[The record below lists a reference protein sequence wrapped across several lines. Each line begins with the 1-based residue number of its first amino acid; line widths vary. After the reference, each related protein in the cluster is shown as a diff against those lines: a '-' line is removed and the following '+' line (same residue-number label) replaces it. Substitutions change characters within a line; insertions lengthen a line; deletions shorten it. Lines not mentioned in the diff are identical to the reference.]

1 LQASRSGEDLNAGRI
16 GARLE
21 GLRQQLLSCG
31 DVLAG
36 LVEPSSRPLVADALQ
51 NLRQIECRIAVVGQ
65 IKSGKSSFINA
76 LVRNPKFLP
85 TSVTPWTTAVTSLHF
100 GQPSP
105 GGYAAVFTFLQRTEW
120 DQLAEGGGK
129 IRELTERLVPDF
141 EPHLLQQHAEML
153 RTRAKERLGEEF
165 ENLLGQAH
173 FFRNLETGTL
183 EHYICSGDFAGSAA
197 IGKYSDIT
205 KAADIYCQQGPFD
218 FPCTVIDTP
227 GTNDPF
233 LIRDEITRRSLGS
246 ADVYIVVLTARQ
258 PLSDNDV
265 ALLRIMR
272 GLNKDRIVV
281 LINRIDD
288 LADVDNELPQVVSY
302 VRDKLATE
310 FPGSSIPVV
319 YGSAWWA
326 NQAIAFDE
334 QAAARIL
341 RRRSSGYL
349 LRAGLLQSN
358 ELGATALASPDGRE
372 RTRQSLYAM
381 SGLPAVNQ
389 AIDGLMGMS
398 HPTYV
403 LRQITR
409 SFAEMARACES
420 AARSELQILLAA
432 GPAGRDAERPPAERL
447 AIYAEEREL
456 LASVA
461 ANIEAS
467 ASGIEAQLVRIIQE
481 EKERLRASLQATIDL
496 HAGRERDVLID
507 TLSRGRPPRVWTHE
521 GVELRRALAAEF
533 RSGFE
538 KAALRLTSFHARV
551 VPELHK
557 LVRSLVPEPDL
568 VDPRG
573 ETLAIPTPTIAP
585 LSRMMVLD
593 LETSRWRAFWSRSP
607 SPDASGAKIEALI
620 RAEFAPIADELA
632 QAAGN
637 EFSHFSTT
645 TIRWSF
651 GACRNIQHALKRRL
665 ELLMAEYEQALRP
678 APEQQQAARER
689 ENRLGVQAQRLK
701 DNETLTQHLENLAQY
716 IDTVLKSEAVDAHD

>member
-1 LQASRSGEDLNAGRI
+1 MHATRSGEDVYTSGRI

-36 LVEPSSRPLVADALQ
+36 LVEPSARPLIADALH
-51 NLRQIECRIAVVGQ
+51 NLRQLECRIAVVGQ

-76 LVRNPKFLP
+76 LVRNPRFLP
-85 TSVTPWTTAVTSLHF
+85 TNVTPWTTAVTNLHF

-120 DQLAEGGGK
+120 DQLAEGGGT

-141 EPHLLQQHAEML
+141 EPQLLQQHADML
-153 RTRAKERLGEEF
+153 RVRAKERLGDEF
-165 ENLLGQAH
+165 EKLLGQAH
-173 FFRNLETGTL
+173 FFLNLDPGTL
-183 EHYICSGDFAGSAA
+183 EHYVCSGDFAGSPS

-205 KAADIYCQQGPFD
+205 KSADIYCQQGPFD
-218 FPCTVIDTP
+218 FPSTIVDTP

-288 LADVDNELPQVVSY
+288 LSDLDTELPQVVSF
-302 VRDKLATE
+302 VRDKLAME

-326 NQAIAFDE
+326 NQALAFDE
-334 QAAARIL
+334 DAAARIL
-341 RRRSSGYL
+341 RRKSSSYL
-349 LRAGLLQSN
+349 LRAGLLRAN
-358 ELGATALASPDGRE
+358 ELGSVALASADARE
-372 RTRQSLYAM
+372 RMRQSLFAM

-389 AIDGLMGMS
+389 AVDTLMGMA

-420 AARSELQILLAA
+420 AARSELQILAA
-432 GPAGRDAERPPAERL
+432 SGNARRDPAPVTDERL
-447 AIYAEEREL
+447 AIYAQEREL
-456 LASVA
+456 LAGVA

-467 ASGIEAQLVRIIQE
+467 AAGIEAQLARIIQE
-481 EKERLRASLQATIDL
+481 EKERLRATLQVTIDT
-496 HAGRERDVLID
+496 HAARERDVLID

-521 GVELRRALAAEF
+521 GVELRRALANEF
-533 RSGFE
+533 RVGFE
-538 KAALRLTSFHARV
+538 KAAHRLTSFHARV

-557 LVRSLVPEPDL
+557 LMRSLVPEPDL
-568 VDPRG
+568 ADPRG

-585 LSRMMVLD
+585 LSRMLVLD
-593 LETSRWRAFWSRSP
+593 LETSKWRVFWSRLP
-607 SPDASGAKIEALI
+607 SPEASGARIEALI
-620 RAEFAPIADELA
+620 RDEFAPIADELV
-632 QAAGN
+632 QLAGN
-637 EFSHFSTT
+637 EFHHFSTT

-665 ELLMAEYEQALRP
+665 ELLMADYDAALRP
-678 APEQQQAARER
+678 AESDKAAQDRDER
-689 ENRLGVQAQRLK
+689 LRAQAQRLK
-701 DNETLTQHLENLAQY
+701 DNETLTQHLETLAQY
-716 IDTVLKSEAVDAHD
+716 IDTVLKTEGTGST